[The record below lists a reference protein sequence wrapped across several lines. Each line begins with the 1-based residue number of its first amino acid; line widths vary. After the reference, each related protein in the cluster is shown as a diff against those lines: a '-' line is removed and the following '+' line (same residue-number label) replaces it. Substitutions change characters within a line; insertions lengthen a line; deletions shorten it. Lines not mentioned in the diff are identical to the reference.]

1 MTTGM
6 TTGRLTT
13 HVLDTARGRP
23 AAGVKITLYRISG
36 QSHRKVK
43 EMVTNA
49 DGRTD
54 APMMAAAAAR
64 TGDFELRF
72 YVGEHFKEPTALS
85 EEVLVRFSIFDAAQH
100 YHVPMLCSP
109 WFFNTY
115 RGS

>member
-1 MTTGM
+1 MAGISTHVLNL
-6 TTGRLTT
+6 TTGRPIAGMRVELYDVAQT
-13 HVLDTARGRP
+13 P
-23 AAGVKITLYRISG
+23 AQRITGTR
-36 QSHRKVK
+36 
-43 EMVTNA
+43 TNA

-54 APMMAAAAAR
+54 APMLAAAAAR

-72 YVGEHFKEPTALS
+72 YTGEHFKEPTALS
-85 EEVLVRFSIFDAAQH
+85 DEVLVRFSIFDAAQH

>member
-1 MTTGM
+1 MAGISTHVLNL
-6 TTGRLTT
+6 TTGR
-13 HVLDTARGRP
+13 P
-23 AAGVKITLYRISG
+23 ISG
-36 QSHRKVK
+36 MRVELYDLAHTPAQRLTSTR
-43 EMVTNA
+43 TTA

-85 EEVLVRFSIFDAAQH
+85 DEVLVRFSIFDAAQH

>member
-1 MTTGM
+1 MAGISTHVLNL
-6 TTGRLTT
+6 TTGRPI
-13 HVLDTARGRP
+13 RGMRVELYDVAQKP
-23 AAGVKITLYRISG
+23 AQRITSTR
-36 QSHRKVK
+36 
-43 EMVTNA
+43 TNA

-72 YVGEHFKEPTALS
+72 HVGEHFKEPTALS
-85 EEVLVRFSIFDAAQH
+85 DEVLVRFSIFDAAQH

>member
-1 MTTGM
+1 MAGISTHVLNL
-6 TTGRLTT
+6 TTGRPIAGMRVELYDVAQTP
-13 HVLDTARGRP
+13 ARRLNS
-23 AAGVKITLYRISG
+23 TR
-36 QSHRKVK
+36 
-43 EMVTNA
+43 TNA

-54 APMMAAAAAR
+54 APMLPAAAAR

-72 YVGEHFKEPTALS
+72 YTGEHFKEPTALS

>member
-1 MTTGM
+1 MAGIS
-6 TTGRLTT
+6 T
-13 HVLDTARGRP
+13 HVLNLTNGRP
-23 AAGVKITLYRISG
+23 ISG
-36 QSHRKVK
+36 MRVELYDVAQKPPVRINATR
-43 EMVTNA
+43 TNA

-85 EEVLVRFSIFDAAQH
+85 DEVLVRFSIFDAAQH

>member
-1 MTTGM
+1 MAGISTHVLNL
-6 TTGRLTT
+6 TTGR
-13 HVLDTARGRP
+13 P
-23 AAGVKITLYRISG
+23 ISG
-36 QSHRKVK
+36 MRVELYDIAQKPAQRITSTR
-43 EMVTNA
+43 TNA

>member
-1 MTTGM
+1 MAGISTHVLNL
-6 TTGRLTT
+6 TTGR
-13 HVLDTARGRP
+13 P
-23 AAGVKITLYRISG
+23 ISG
-36 QSHRKVK
+36 MRVELYDVAQKPAQRITSTR
-43 EMVTNA
+43 TNA

-54 APMMAAAAAR
+54 APMMAATAAR